1 MIVDGVNHQS
11 STGMAETLMGPEDM
25 AGGSCRSRA
34 RSFAVRPVV
43 PALACRR
50 RGIVGCVNSGLDC
63 VASEV
68 SDLVRRAPFTFGR
81 ASLCSR

>member
-1 MIVDGVNHQS
+1 VG
-11 STGMAETLMGPEDM
+11 L
-25 AGGSCRSRA
+25 AGEVMFCRA

-43 PALACRR
+43 PALVCRR

-63 VASEV
+63 IASEV
-68 SDLVRRAPFTFGR
+68 SDLVRRAPFAFGR